1 MEQLAVLS
9 TLQSGFLESTRRA
22 DPETRIPWLGRW
34 TVRSLVVHLSRIH
47 HWAAAQARRQQEEP
61 LGRGPFDLPELYA
74 SCARELRETLAE
86 LDPGA
91 RAWTLLDDGVPRAE
105 QTGTVAF
112 WHRRQALETL
122 VHLWDLRTA
131 LGEQLE
137 VDDAVWLDC
146 LDEVVTVMHPRQLR
160 LERVAPPQARIAFA
174 PTGTDAVLRARGRA
188 ARCAVRR
195 ARGSGRG
202 ARAHRVGA
210 TRPGRPRRDGAGR
223 PRRGPRGAGRAGS
236 RRSRPS
242 LHLAQVLSPRGT

>member
-47 HWAAAQARRQQEEP
+47 HWAAAQARRQAEEP

-174 PTGTDAVLRARGRA
+174 PTGTDAVLQLAGAPHDAPSAVLAGPAEALALIAWGRLGLDAPGVTVRGDRDA
-188 ARCAVRR
+188 ARAVL
-195 ARGSGRG
+195 A
-202 ARAHRVGA
+202 
-210 TRPGRPRRDGAGR
+210 AGLT
-223 PRRGPRGAGRAGS
+223 P
-236 RRSRPS
+236 
-242 LHLAQVLSPRGT
+242 